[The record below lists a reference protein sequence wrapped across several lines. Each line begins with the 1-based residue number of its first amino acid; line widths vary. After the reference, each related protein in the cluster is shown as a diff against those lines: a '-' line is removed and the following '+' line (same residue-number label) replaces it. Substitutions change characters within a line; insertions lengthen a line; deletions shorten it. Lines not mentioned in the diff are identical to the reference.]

1 MNDALNAVDIRF
13 SFGDHVLLKGISFS
27 VGAGGMMAIAGRSGC
42 GKSTLLE
49 ICASLRSPDGGKI
62 LWDGVCV
69 ADLPHHGLV
78 NARQRIGYVF
88 QKHALIHNFTVFD
101 NIALPLRYHRDI
113 PERDVR
119 TAVRLCMEELGL
131 FNVDKKFPNELS
143 AGQSRCAAIARALVM
158 GPSILFLDEPTA
170 GVDPVTAEGIT
181 GVLKEMNGSRRIAI
195 VMLCNNVTTIKR
207 MQCTVKVL
215 DKGGLFDVNDPAM
228 AESGAM
234 DIFSILRE
242 TL

>member
-13 SFGDHVLLKGISFS
+13 SFGDHALLKGVSFS
-27 VGAGGMMAIAGRSGC
+27 IGAGGMMAIAGRSGC

-49 ICASLRSPDGGKI
+49 ICASLRTPDSGKI

-69 ADLPHHGLV
+69 AGLPHHDLV
-78 NARQRIGYVF
+78 KARQRIGYVF

-101 NIALPLRYHRDI
+101 NIALPLRYHRDT

-119 TAVRLCMEELGL
+119 TAVKLCMEELGL

-170 GVDPVTAEGIT
+170 GVDPVTAEGIAN
-181 GVLKEMNGSRRIAI
+181 VLSEMNGSRRIAI
-195 VMLCNNVTTIKR
+195 LMLCNNVTTIKR
-207 MQCTVKVL
+207 MGCALKVL
-215 DKGGLFDVNDPAM
+215 DNGRLFDVDDPAM